1 MGIPGLR
8 HSGASKV
15 RFFFD
20 YSIVSC
26 ALLININ
33 IGGSRTASSN
43 LSTIPHVLDVARPQ
57 SPKE

>member
-8 HSGASKV
+8 YSGASKV
-15 RFFFD
+15 RFFD
-20 YSIVSC
+20 YSIVSW
-26 ALLININ
+26 ALLTNIN

-43 LSTIPHVLDVARPQ
+43 SSTIPHVLDVARPQ